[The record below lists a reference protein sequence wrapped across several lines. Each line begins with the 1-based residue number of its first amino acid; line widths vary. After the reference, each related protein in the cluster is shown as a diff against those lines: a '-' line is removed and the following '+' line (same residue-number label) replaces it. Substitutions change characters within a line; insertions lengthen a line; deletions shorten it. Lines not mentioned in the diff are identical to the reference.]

1 MNSPFTG
8 GEVQINK
15 ETRTLTYRKELFD
28 VLYQFYVCKDTG
40 EQFTDEDMDTA
51 NINQVYNQYRVKYG
65 IPFPDEIKATR
76 EQYGL
81 SASKMAEILGLGT
94 NVYRNYEAGEV
105 PSVSNG
111 RLIQLAKQPEE
122 FRRLLA
128 LSENEL
134 TSEEV
139 QKINKKITQVLA
151 SRKSIENFEEF
162 LILGSGKPGI
172 TNGYRV
178 PSLLKVNNMVLFFSE
193 KLSPYKTKLNKL
205 LFYTDFFHFK
215 RTGYSVSGLTYIA
228 IQNGPVPKNY
238 DLLFDDCVKK
248 GLVNIVNHDYGDY
261 TGEQYHASSKA
272 TFQGSIFTRD
282 EIKALEIVTE
292 YFAKDNSKQIA
303 EKSHEE
309 EGWKDNINTHDVI
322 SYKYGFDLKY
332 PLSEDS
338 SLTHCA
344 EN

>member
-8 GEVQINK
+8 GEVQIKK
-15 ETRTLTYRKELFD
+15 ETRKLNYRKEAFD
-28 VLYQFYVCKDTG
+28 VQYQFYVCKDTG

-65 IPFPDEIKATR
+65 IPFPDEIKSTR
-76 EQYGL
+76 EQYGI

-122 FRRLLA
+122 FKRLLE

-134 TSEEV
+134 TPEEV
-139 QKINKKITQVLA
+139 QKINKKIKQVI
-151 SRKSIENFEEF
+151 SYQESIENFENY
-162 LILGSGKPGI
+162 IMLGPSKPSMD
-172 TNGYRV
+172 NGYRV
-178 PSLLKVNNMVLFFSE
+178 PNLQKVNNMVLYFSK
-193 KLSPYKTKLNKL
+193 KLKPYKTKLNKL

-215 RTGYSVSGLTYIA
+215 RTGFSVSGLTYKA
-228 IQNGPVPKNY
+228 IQMGPVPRNY

-248 GLVNIVNHDYGDY
+248 NFVTIRYHNYGEFV
-261 TGEQYHASSKA
+261 GEQYNASENAVFEKELFDETELNAMKA
-272 TFQGSIFTRD
+272 IANYFKNDSI
-282 EIKALEIVTE
+282 
-292 YFAKDNSKQIA
+292 KQIVK
-303 EKSHEE
+303 KSHEE
-309 EGWKDNINTHDVI
+309 NGWIDNIQEYDII
-322 SYKYGFDLKY
+322 SYEYGFDLKY
-332 PLSEDS
+332 PITEDV

-344 EN
+344 KN